1 MTCTFGVDIVKRSHG
16 KAKYALFIIH
26 GEQEIKKIVSKAKLF
41 RLVRQYNPSIVSI
54 DNLVELFSSKDKLIK
69 FLKSIPPTT
78 KLVQIAGKH
87 SLPYLSKRYGLSID
101 IKDPMDEA
109 RASAY
114 LATYGVGEE
123 VSVFVDKTRIT
134 VSRNRSL
141 GKGGFRQNKYRR
153 KIHDAV
159 RTVYKEIR
167 EVLNEKDLEY
177 VEETKP
183 GYGGMS
189 KGILF
194 INSPKQDI
202 PINSFKTKDVQVK
215 VEAMEKDKIEFIPL
229 SKTTVHIIAGIDPGT
244 TIAASILD
252 LNGNLLGVR
261 SKKNWSWGEVVEYI
275 LSFGQ
280 PIIVATDKSNAPDFV
295 SKLRAS
301 FNAVL
306 YTPREDLGTG
316 KKRQL
321 VSDYRFLNTH
331 ERDATASAIDAFNSY
346 KNKLLNVE
354 KKISPGMDSDAIK
367 TAVIRG
373 ISLKEALSEKKVE
386 KQKEKKPAQEQ
397 VSTEEV
403 NRKEKVIKELEE
415 ENAIL
420 RNEVSTLREEV
431 EKLRGKLSSFS
442 TEEHQKIRKDKYVHN
457 LESEVQKLKK
467 ELKQKDS
474 SIEELNEQLQH
485 LKRIKMLEFLGWT
498 SIKVMKKFTKDE
510 IHKIEGDLGINEG
523 DIIYIADSSGGGRAS
538 AEHLVNRE
546 IRALITRSKDMSH
559 LATSIFEEESIPVI
573 EPEELDIEV
582 ADDIAVIN
590 YSKFEEIYNKKLA
603 EIEKKK
609 VEEVEK
615 IVLDYKRDRSANAR

>member
-1 MTCTFGVDIVKRSHG
+1 MTCTFGVDIVKKSHG
-16 KAKYALFIIH
+16 KARYALFIIH

-41 RLVRQYNPSIVSI
+41 RLVRHYNPSIVSV
-54 DNLVELFSSKDKLIK
+54 DNLVELFSSKEKLIK

-78 KLVQIAGKH
+78 KLVQIAGKQ

-153 KIHDAV
+153 KIHNSV
-159 RTVYKEIR
+159 RSVYKEIR
-167 EVLNEKDLEY
+167 GVLDERDMEY

-189 KGILF
+189 KGMLF
-194 INSPKQDI
+194 VNASKQDL
-202 PINSFKTKDVQVK
+202 PVNSFKTRDVQVK

-229 SKTTVHIIAGIDPGT
+229 SRTTVHFIAGIDPGT
-244 TIAASILD
+244 TIAASIVD

-280 PIIVATDKSNAPDFV
+280 PVIVATDKSNAPEFV

-306 YTPREDLGTG
+306 YTPKEDLGTA

-321 VSDYRFLNTH
+321 VSNYRFLNTH
-331 ERDATASAIDAFNSY
+331 ERDATACAIDAFNSY

-354 KKISPGMDSDAIK
+354 KRISPGMDSDAIK

-373 ISLKEALSEKKVE
+373 ISLKEALSDKKVE
-386 KQKEKKPAQEQ
+386 KQKEKKPVQEQ
-397 VSTEEV
+397 VSREEI
-403 NRKEKVIKELEE
+403 NRKEKVIKELED
-415 ENAIL
+415 ENTIL
-420 RNEVSTLREEV
+420 RNEISALREEV
-431 EKLRGKLSSFS
+431 EKLRNKLTFFS
-442 TEEHQKIRKDKYVHN
+442 TQEHQKIRKDTYVHN
-457 LESEVQKLKK
+457 LESEVRKLKK
-467 ELKQKDS
+467 ELKQKDT
-474 SIEELNEQLQH
+474 SIEELNQQLQH

-498 SIKVMKKFTKDE
+498 SIKVIKKFTKDE
-510 IHKIEGDLGINEG
+510 INKIERDLGINEG
-523 DIIYIADSSGGGRAS
+523 DIIYIADSSGGGKAS
-538 AEHLVNRE
+538 AEHLSKKEVKA
-546 IRALITRSKDMSH
+546 IITKSTDMSH
-559 LATSIFEEESIPVI
+559 LAMTIFEERNIPII
-573 EPEELDIEV
+573 EPAELDIEV

-590 YSKFEEIYNKKLA
+590 YPKFEETYHKKLA
-603 EIEKKK
+603 DIEKKK

-615 IVLDYKRDRSANAR
+615 IVLEYKKDRSANVR